1 MSSSNS
7 NSNEVNPNNL
17 LVLVGSGLLLVGIV
31 NILHVVLPSKF
42 GQDPAWEVATLGRL
56 VGISPIPVIGISFI
70 FYGESRWIHQRLDKQ
85 ETRLFFLKNLSR
97 LSLLLSI
104 GYLSVLLIAA
114 NASTRITRFT
124 PKTTSLSL
132 SQNPSQPAQ
141 KNLFNSNDINLLKND
156 DLTAGRSPSVV
167 ADKPNV
173 PNEINQPVAESAA
186 PKNESEENLQVIQA
200 KENERLFEQI
210 GKWYLEAIVSTLV
223 LFGIWHQ
230 TEWARNPAKP
240 KRKRSAHSSTITT
253 SIDNESQSKD
263 D

>member
-7 NSNEVNPNNL
+7 NSNEINPNNL

-70 FYGESRWIHQRLDKQ
+70 FYGESRWIHLRLDKQ

-97 LSLLLSI
+97 LSLLLSL

-114 NASTRITRFT
+114 NASTRITRFAPT
-124 PKTTSLSL
+124 TTSLSF
-132 SQNPSQPAQ
+132 SQNSSQPAQ
-141 KNLFNSNDINLLKND
+141 KNLSNGNDINLLKND
-156 DLTAGRSPSVV
+156 DLAAGRSPSVGV
-167 ADKPNV
+167 DKPNI
-173 PNEINQPVAESAA
+173 PNEINQSIASATQ
-186 PKNESEENLQVIQA
+186 KNESEENMQVIQA

-240 KRKRSAHSSTITT
+240 KRKRSSHSSTITT
-253 SIDNESQSKD
+253 NIDNESQSKD

>member
-70 FYGESRWIHQRLDKQ
+70 FYGESRWIHLRLDKQ

-97 LSLLLSI
+97 LSLLLSL

-114 NASTRITRFT
+114 NASTRITRFAPT
-124 PKTTSLSL
+124 TTSLSF
-132 SQNPSQPAQ
+132 SQNSSQPAQ
-141 KNLFNSNDINLLKND
+141 KNLSNGNDINLLKND
-156 DLTAGRSPSVV
+156 DLAAGRSPSVGV
-167 ADKPNV
+167 DKPNI
-173 PNEINQPVAESAA
+173 PNEINQSIASATQ
-186 PKNESEENLQVIQA
+186 KNESEENMQVIQA

-240 KRKRSAHSSTITT
+240 KRKRSSHSSTITT
-253 SIDNESQSKD
+253 NIDNESQSKD

>member
-7 NSNEVNPNNL
+7 NSNEINPNNL

-70 FYGESRWIHQRLDKQ
+70 FYGESRWIHLRLDKQ

-97 LSLLLSI
+97 LSLLLSL

-114 NASTRITRFT
+114 NASTRITRFAPT
-124 PKTTSLSL
+124 TTSLSF
-132 SQNPSQPAQ
+132 SQNSSQPAQ
-141 KNLFNSNDINLLKND
+141 KNLSNGNDINLLKND
-156 DLTAGRSPSVV
+156 DLTAGRSPSVGV
-167 ADKPNV
+167 DKPNI
-173 PNEINQPVAESAA
+173 PNEINQSIASATQ
-186 PKNESEENLQVIQA
+186 KNESEENMQVIQA

-240 KRKRSAHSSTITT
+240 KRKRSSHSSTITT
-253 SIDNESQSKD
+253 NIDNESQSKD